1 MALLSHRVYS
11 IPKEFELLCM
21 FMVLNHDYYG
31 IITFCVYSLGKEI
44 MGDTFTGT
52 NYHDVRIK
60 P

>member
-1 MALLSHRVYS
+1 
-11 IPKEFELLCM
+11 M

>member
-1 MALLSHRVYS
+1 LCVFVHGLESLL
-11 IPKEFELLCM
+11 LW
-21 FMVLNHDYYG
+21 D